1 MDHTNQRIAK
11 NTLFLYIRFAIVMIA
26 NLYITRSVL
35 AALGAS
41 DFGIYNVVCGF
52 VAMFGL
58 LNTSMTN
65 GIQRFYNYELGKN
78 GDAAVA
84 KVFNTAIIIQMVLAA
99 VLILLAETIGLWYLN
114 AQMVLPTMRIGAAN
128 WIFQFAVVSLLFVIF
143 QIPYSAAV
151 LSYER
156 MDFYT
161 IVSIVEIGLKLIVVV
176 ALPYLNGDGLIIY
189 GASLMGVTILSF
201 VFYYFYCF
209 RYFPTLRFQRR
220 FDKDQFKTMVSF
232 SGWHMLSTSAYLV
245 KGQGL
250 NVLINAFFGTIVNAA
265 NGIASQISSAIQTFS
280 MNLVTAFKPQ
290 LTQSYAVGD
299 YRRTEQLMCVMSKMS
314 YILMSILAIP
324 VLVEMDYVLRI
335 WLGDTIPEYTDVF
348 AILTIVAMMI
358 GVLNT
363 PITQV
368 VHSVGNIKLYE
379 IITSVV
385 IFAILPISWIFLKL
399 GFDVESVFFVTIIMM
414 LINQIASLLVLRRVF
429 EFNLGKYVLSVVVPC
444 ALITVSAL
452 VVSIGIANLMSDSF
466 LRFVIVAIVNLLVVA
481 AVAMLTL
488 NKAERDETKKMIL
501 GILRRR

>member
-35 AALGAS
+35 TALGAS

-84 KVFNTAIIIQMVLAA
+84 KVFNTAIIVQMVLAA

-114 AQMVLPTMRIGAAN
+114 AQMVLPAMRTGAAN

-176 ALPYLNGDGLIIY
+176 ALPYLIGDGLIIY

-220 FDKDQFKTMVSF
+220 FDKDQFKSMVSF
-232 SGWHMLSTSAYLV
+232 SGWHMLSTSAFLV
-245 KGQGL
+245 KSQGV

-265 NGIASQISSAIQTFS
+265 NGIAAQISSAIQTFS

-290 LTQSYAVGD
+290 LTQSYAVGN

-324 VLVEMDYVLRI
+324 VLVEMDYVLHI
-335 WLGDTIPEYTDVF
+335 WLGDTIPEHTGIF
-348 AILTIVAMMI
+348 ATLTIVAMMI

-399 GFDVESVFFVTIIMM
+399 GFDVESVFYVTIIMM

-466 LRFVIVAIVNLLVVA
+466 LRFVIVTIVNLLVVA

-501 GILRRR
+501 GVLRRR

>member
-176 ALPYLNGDGLIIY
+176 ALPYLIGDRLIIY

-201 VFYYFYCF
+201 LFYFFYCF
-209 RYFPTLRFQRR
+209 RHFPMLRFQRML
-220 FDKDQFKTMVSF
+220 DKDQFKTMVSF

-245 KGQGL
+245 KGQGI

-265 NGIASQISSAIQTFS
+265 NGIAAQISSAIQTFS
-280 MNLVTAFKPQ
+280 MNLVIAFKPQ

-335 WLGDTIPEYTDVF
+335 WLGDAIPEYTDVL

-368 VHSVGNIKLYE
+368 VHSVGNIKVYE
-379 IITSVV
+379 IATSIV
-385 IFAILPISWIFLKL
+385 IFSILPISWIFLRL
-399 GFDVESVFFVTIIMM
+399 GYDVESVFIVTIVLM
-414 LINQIASLLVLRRVF
+414 LINQIVSLLVLRCIF
-429 EFNLGKYVLSVVVPC
+429 KFNFGKYMLSVVVPC
-444 ALITVSAL
+444 VLITIVAL
-452 VVSIGIANLMSDSF
+452 VVSMSITGLMSVSF
-466 LRFVIVAIVNLLVVA
+466 LRFMIVAIVNLLTVA
-481 AVAMLTL
+481 IVAILTL
-488 NKAERDETKKMIL
+488 NKYERAEAKKLLM
-501 GILRRR
+501 GILCRG